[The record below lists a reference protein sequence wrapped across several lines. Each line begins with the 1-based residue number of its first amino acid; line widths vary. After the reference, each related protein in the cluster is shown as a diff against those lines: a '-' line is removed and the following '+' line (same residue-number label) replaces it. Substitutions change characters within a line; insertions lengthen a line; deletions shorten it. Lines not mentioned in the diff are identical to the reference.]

1 MKSPGIQLNMDMADM
16 SFINGSAKSISKGES
31 GEYVSRMD
39 LILPF
44 DSEELPCKKYAIEYQ
59 NESVEVII
67 RLIEDKSSDPIMA
80 FGGHFQIGTP
90 SQSGLPEMLPFETF
104 TDNRGKYPALL
115 ASIVF
120 PFRIANWVD
129 DSHETGLKMDHDYEA
144 IQVTG
149 VPDNQEKVK
158 AIVVINRLLSSL
170 NIPNERKLKYE
181 DITVFSEVYFRK
193 GNNAPILTKISA
205 LASKIAYKN
214 AVEEYYLSNFD
225 KTEIQN
231 SIEKVRDFSTDKD
244 LSNEKD
250 LFDVVSKTIEEVLVH
265 HIENRR
271 WIEPFWD
278 GERKIRLN
286 GEEHIIPRVPKAET
300 KIQPTLHVIL
310 DMALRPFGIH
320 VLRESDEGIG
330 LLDFRFLYTNKDN
343 IPISIGTEFKVAH
356 HKKIKH
362 GINRQLPA
370 YLKSIQS
377 KYGSFVVMWFK
388 DKKYFKEPKTRNLEQ
403 MTEWLKEEAQKVSTE
418 LDITVLSRVIDAS
431 IRPSASSE

>member
-16 SFINGSAKSISKGES
+16 AFMNGSAKSISKGES

-39 LILPF
+39 MILPF
-44 DSEELPCKKYAIEYQ
+44 NSEELPCKKYAIEYQ
-59 NESVEVII
+59 KQTVEIFI

-80 FGGHFQIGTP
+80 FGRKFQIDTP
-90 SQSGLPEMLPFETF
+90 SQSGLPEILPFDIF

-120 PFRIANWVD
+120 PFRIADWVD

-144 IQVTG
+144 IQATG
-149 VPDNQEKVK
+149 VPDNKEKFK
-158 AIVVINRLLSSL
+158 AIVVINRLLGSL

-181 DITVFSEVYFRK
+181 DITAFSEVYFRK
-193 GNNAPILTKISA
+193 GNNTPLLTKINA
-205 LASKIAYKN
+205 LASKSAYKD

-231 SIEKVRDFSTDKD
+231 SIEKVRDYSAEKD
-244 LSNEKD
+244 LSNEQY
-250 LFDVVSKTIEEVLVH
+250 LFDVVNKTIEEVLVH

-278 GERKIRLN
+278 GERKIKLN
-286 GEEHIIPRVPKAET
+286 GEEHVIPRVPKAET

-320 VLRESDEGIG
+320 VLRESDECIG
-330 LLDFRFLYTNKDN
+330 LIDFRFLYTNKKIFQFLSGLSLKLHITRKSN
-343 IPISIGTEFKVAH
+343 TGLIGIYQH
-356 HKKIKH
+356 I
-362 GINRQLPA
+362 
-370 YLKSIQS
+370 
-377 KYGSFVVMWFK
+377 
-388 DKKYFKEPKTRNLEQ
+388 
-403 MTEWLKEEAQKVSTE
+403 
-418 LDITVLSRVIDAS
+418 
-431 IRPSASSE
+431 